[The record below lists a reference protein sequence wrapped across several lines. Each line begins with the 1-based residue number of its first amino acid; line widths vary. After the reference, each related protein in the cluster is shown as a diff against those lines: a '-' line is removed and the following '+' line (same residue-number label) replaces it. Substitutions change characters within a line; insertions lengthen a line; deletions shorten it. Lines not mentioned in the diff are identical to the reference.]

1 MTEHAGTESLSLT
14 GVWQGTYYY
23 YPLGSGAVT
32 FTATLIE
39 YGVTLAGT
47 THEAD
52 EEGADVVLCATVAG
66 SRLGRSV
73 VFVKTYEA
81 GKPHS
86 DPIEYDGVLS
96 SDGTEIAGRWL
107 IPMLNSGTF
116 RMIRPARK
124 VETVSREQFVP
135 A

>member
-1 MTEHAGTESLSLT
+1 MTEHTGSESRSLT

-23 YPLGSGAVT
+23 PHGSGAVT

-39 YGVTLAGT
+39 SGVSLTGM
-47 THEAD
+47 THEVGEDAN
-52 EEGADVVLCATVAG
+52 GVMLCAAVAG

-73 VFVKTYEA
+73 VFVKAYEA

-86 DPIEYDGVLS
+86 DPIEYDGVLT
-96 SDGTEIAGRWL
+96 SDGTEIAGRWVISTL
-107 IPMLNSGTF
+107 ASGTF
-116 RMIRPARK
+116 RMIRPVRK
-124 VETVSREQFVP
+124 VESVSREQFEP

>member
-1 MTEHAGTESLSLT
+1 MTEHTAAENQSLT

-23 YPLGSGAVT
+23 PHGLGAVT

-39 YGVTLAGT
+39 SGVSLTGT

-52 EEGADVVLCATVAG
+52 EEAAGVVWCAVLTG

-81 GKPHS
+81 GNPHS
-86 DPIEYDGVLS
+86 APIAYDGVLT
-96 SDGTEIAGRWL
+96 SDGTEIAGRWV
-107 IPMLNSGTF
+107 ISSMFSSGTF

-124 VETVSREQFVP
+124 VESVSREQFESV
-135 A
+135 

>member
-1 MTEHAGTESLSLT
+1 MTEHTGAESRSLT

-23 YPLGSGAVT
+23 PHGSGAVT

-39 YGVTLAGT
+39 SGVSLTGT
-47 THEAD
+47 THEAA
-52 EEGADVVLCATVAG
+52 EEAAGVVWCAALAG

-81 GKPHS
+81 GNPHS
-86 DPIEYDGVLS
+86 DPIAYDGMLS
-96 SDGTEIAGRWL
+96 SDGTEIAGRWV
-107 IPMLNSGTF
+107 ISMIASGTF

-124 VETVSREQFVP
+124 VESVSREQFESV
-135 A
+135 

>member
-1 MTEHAGTESLSLT
+1 MTEHTGAESRSLT
-14 GVWQGTYYY
+14 DVWQGTYYY
-23 YPLGSGAVT
+23 PHGLGAVA

-39 YGVTLAGT
+39 SGASFTGT
-47 THEAD
+47 THEAG
-52 EEGADVVLCATVAG
+52 EEGAGVVRCAAVAG

-96 SDGTEIAGRWL
+96 SDGTEIAGRWIISTL
-107 IPMLNSGTF
+107 ASGTF
-116 RMIRPARK
+116 RMIRPVRK
-124 VETVSREQFVP
+124 VESVSREQFEP